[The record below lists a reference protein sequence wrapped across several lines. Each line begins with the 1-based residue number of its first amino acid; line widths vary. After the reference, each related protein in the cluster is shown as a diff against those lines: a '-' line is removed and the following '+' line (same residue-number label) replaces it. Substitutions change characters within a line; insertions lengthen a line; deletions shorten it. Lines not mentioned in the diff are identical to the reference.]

1 MLFSSELKK
10 TVDMD
15 FQDVLKLVKYKE
27 NEILTGLDRCT
38 EIEQDCIKF
47 LYTCMP
53 LSDIAN
59 YSFDMYLKY
68 VKHSLFLRENMP
80 WGNKIPADVF
90 LKYVMFYRV
99 NNENIEDCRDTF
111 YNCIIDKIKDK
122 SMMETVIE
130 VNYWCLEQATY
141 QTTDERTASPLTVLR
156 SSYGRCG
163 EESTFTVTALRS
175 VGIPARQVY
184 VPRWS
189 HCDDNHAWVEVWCDG
204 KWNYL
209 GACEPEPVL
218 NVGWFTAA
226 ASRAMLI
233 NGRVFTSTN
242 NIDKIVTEE
251 VISKNDK
258 AALINSLDTY
268 ADTKK
273 IQVKVIDSNHEP
285 MEKVKVRFEVLN
297 YAELFPVATVVT
309 DKKGIAEIT
318 LGLGDIYIHAV
329 KDNRYINRL
338 IDTKKDSS
346 VVLDWNDSITEEV
359 ITEDMDIHPPVD
371 NMSYAVSLT
380 ESQKEYGKKR
390 FQQSN
395 NVRKEKESHYFNND
409 NIDRLMEENK
419 YTIELEEFIIKA
431 KGNYPEIKEF
441 IDSDVDNCN
450 MEDKIRLL
458 SSLVDKDYTDIT
470 CEKLKEHLSYS
481 NVYKDEYQED
491 IFIEYIMNPRVHYE
505 MITNY
510 RKFILE
516 YFDEETKK
524 KFIDYPIGVWEYIDT
539 YINEIKSL
547 EYKPL
552 VTDPV
557 ELMKMKKGSNLSKKI
572 LFVAICRSLGI
583 PARIDKEN
591 MEIQYYNDNKFI
603 NVNHVIQKKLVK
615 LNISNEDN
623 TNWIYWLNWTIGK
636 LNNGVYETLDFVD
649 RRWVD
654 NKLVLELEP
663 GNYRIITS
671 NRMPNGSVFTRKY
684 CFVLFVEKEIGIS
697 LRQGKLEDM
706 FKNIEINDFSLF
718 DSDNNKVMAKD
729 IINDDKNIVIWI
741 EEGKEPTEHILN
753 EMLEHQDA
761 LSRLSCSITFI
772 LRDKQALT
780 NNTLNKT
787 LEAFPHIKIYYDEG
801 ASNAEPISRRVYV
814 DPDKL
819 PLILLTNKGLNV
831 VYAFSGY
838 NVGLSDLIIKI
849 IEAI

>member
-1 MLFSSELKK
+1 MLFSNELKRII
-10 TVDMD
+10 DND
-15 FQDVLKLVKYKE
+15 FQEVLELVKYKE
-27 NEILTGLDRCT
+27 KEILTGLDRCS
-38 EIEQDCIKF
+38 EEEQDCIKF

-68 VKHSLFLRENMP
+68 VKHSLFLKENIS
-80 WGNKIPADVF
+80 WCEKIPADIF

-99 NNENIEDCRDTF
+99 NNENIEDCRTTF
-111 YNCIIDKIKDK
+111 YNCIIDRIKNK
-122 SMMETVIE
+122 SMTESVTE

-156 SSYGRCG
+156 SAYGRCG

-233 NGRVFTSTN
+233 NGRVFTSFN
-242 NIDKIVTEE
+242 NIDMIVTEE

-273 IQVKVIDSNHEP
+273 LQVKVIDFNHNP

-297 YAELFPVATVVT
+297 YAEFFPVATVVT
-309 DKKGIAEIT
+309 DKEGIAEIT

-338 IDTKKDSS
+338 LDIRKTTSII
-346 VVLDWNDSITEEV
+346 LDWNESITDEV
-359 ITEDMDIHPPVD
+359 ITEDIDIYPPVD
-371 NMSYAVSLT
+371 NMSYAVRLT

-390 FQQSN
+390 FEQSN
-395 NVRKEKESHYFNND
+395 NVRKVKESQYYNND
-409 NIDRLMEENK
+409 NIDELLKDNN
-419 YTIELEEFIIKA
+419 YTIEVKDFFVKS
-431 KGNYPEIKEF
+431 KGNYLEIKEF
-441 IDSDVDNCN
+441 IDSDIDNCN
-450 MEDKIRLL
+450 TQDKIRLL

-470 CEKLKEHLSYS
+470 CEKLKEHLIYS
-481 NVYKDEYQED
+481 NVYKNNFQED
-491 IFIEYIMNPRVHYE
+491 IFVDYIMSPRIHFE

-510 RKFILE
+510 RKFILD
-516 YFDEETKK
+516 YFDEKTKEE
-524 KFIDYPIGVWEYIDT
+524 FINHPIKIWDYIDT
-539 YINEIKSL
+539 YINEIGSM
-547 EYKPL
+547 EYRPL
-552 VTDPV
+552 ITNPV
-557 ELMKMKKGSNLSKKI
+557 ELIRMKKGSNLSKKI

-591 MEIQYYNDNKFI
+591 MEIQYYNDNEFV
-603 NVNHVIQKKLVK
+603 NVKYVIQKDLVK
-615 LNISNEDN
+615 LTINDEDN

-649 RRWVD
+649 RKWVD

-671 NRMPNGSVFTRKY
+671 NRMPNGSVFTREY
-684 CFVLFVEKEIGIS
+684 CFVLFVERELGIS

-706 FKNIEINDFSLF
+706 FKNIEINDFSLY
-718 DSDNNKVMAKD
+718 DSDNNKVLAKD
-729 IINDDKNIVIWI
+729 IIDDNKNIVIWI
-741 EEGKEPTEHILN
+741 EEGKEPTEHVLN
-753 EMLEHQDA
+753 EMLEHQEA
-761 LSRLSCSITFI
+761 LSRLSCNITFI

-787 LEAFPHIKIYYDEG
+787 LEAFPDIKIYYDEG

-819 PLILLTNKGLNV
+819 PLILLTNNGLNV